1 MPRTE
6 AHLTNDSNRKIKGV
20 TFAVVGAIFWGAS
33 GIFTQTLFTNA
44 GVKPLWLVGIRLFFA
59 GLLLVLWSALRDPRS
74 VLALWKNRRD
84 AGLMILFAFFG
95 MVPSQLTYFLAINAG
110 NAATATILQF
120 LGPVFILLY
129 MALATRQMPRR
140 IDFISIT
147 LALIGTY
154 LLVTRGHLTSLRLA
168 PAAVFWGIMA
178 GVSQALYTLLPRT
191 LLAKYDARAVTGWS
205 MLLGSLPF
213 LPQYALHPNPML
225 TLPDLGAIGFVV
237 IFGTMLA
244 YLLVLGS
251 LNYISPVA
259 TGMLSAFEPLTATTL
274 AVTRLHIAFGP
285 AEWLGG
291 ILIVLNTL
299 LQALPF
305 KKIQGIQKRLIRQL
319 LQKSKMQ

>member
-33 GIFTQTLFTNA
+33 GIFTQTLFTNS

-59 GLLLVLWSALRDPRS
+59 GLLLVLWSAVRDPQS
-74 VLALWKNRRD
+74 FLALWKNRRD
-84 AGLMILFAFFG
+84 AGLMIFFAFFG

-129 MALATRQMPRR
+129 MALTTRQMPRR

-154 LLVTRGHLTSLRLA
+154 LLVTRGHLTSLQLA

-213 LPQYALHPNPML
+213 LPQYVLHPNPML

-305 KKIQGIQKRLIRQL
+305 KKIQGIQKRLIHQL
-319 LQKSKMQ
+319 WQKSKS

>member
-1 MPRTE
+1 
-6 AHLTNDSNRKIKGV
+6 
-20 TFAVVGAIFWGAS
+20 
-33 GIFTQTLFTNA
+33 
-44 GVKPLWLVGIRLFFA
+44 
-59 GLLLVLWSALRDPRS
+59 
-74 VLALWKNRRD
+74 
-84 AGLMILFAFFG
+84 
-95 MVPSQLTYFLAINAG
+95 
-110 NAATATILQF
+110 
-120 LGPVFILLY
+120 
-129 MALATRQMPRR
+129 MPRR
-140 IDFISIT
+140 IDFVSIT

-154 LLVTRGHLTSLRLA
+154 LLVTRGRLTSLSLA

-213 LPQYALHPNPML
+213 LPQYVLRRNPVL
-225 TLPDLGAIGFVV
+225 TLPNLGAIAFVV

-251 LNYISPVA
+251 LHYISPVA

-291 ILIVLNTL
+291 FLIVLNTL

-305 KKIQGIQKRLIRQL
+305 NKLQHVQRRLIRQFSRK
-319 LQKSKMQ
+319 KSV

>member
-6 AHLTNDSNRKIKGV
+6 AHLARHPNQKLKGV
-20 TFAVVGAIFWGAS
+20 SFAVIGAIFWGAS
-33 GIFTQTLFTNA
+33 GIFTQTLFTDA

-59 GLLLVLWSALRDPRS
+59 GLLLLLWSGVQEPRMF
-74 VLALWKNRRD
+74 LAIWKNRHD
-84 AGLMILFAFFG
+84 AILMIVFAFLG

-129 MALATRQMPRR
+129 VAFATHQMPRR
-140 IDFISIT
+140 IDFVSIT

-154 LLVTRGHLTSLRLA
+154 LLVTRGHLTGLSLA

-213 LPQYALHPNPML
+213 LPQYVLHPNPLL
-225 TLPDLGAIGFVV
+225 TLPDFGAIAFVIV
-237 IFGTMLA
+237 FGTMFA

-291 ILIVLNTL
+291 ILIILNTL

-305 KKIQGIQKRLIRQL
+305 NKIHHVQQRLTRQFSQKT
-319 LQKSKMQ
+319 KS

>member
-1 MPRTE
+1 MSRTE
-6 AHLTNDSNRKIKGV
+6 THLVNQNDQKLKGV
-20 TFAVVGAIFWGAS
+20 IFAVVGAIFWGAS
-33 GIFTQTLFTNA
+33 GIFTQMLFTDA
-44 GVKPLWLVGIRLFFA
+44 GVRPLWLVGIRLFFA
-59 GLLLVLWSALRDPRS
+59 GLLLVIWSSLKDLRQ
-74 VLALWKNRRD
+74 LGTIWKNRHD
-84 AGLMILFAFFG
+84 AMLLILFAFLG

-129 MALATRQMPRR
+129 VAFATRQMPRR
-140 IDFISIT
+140 IDFVSIT

-154 LLVTRGHLTSLRLA
+154 LLVTRGRLTSLSLA

-213 LPQYALHPNPML
+213 LPQYVLRRNPVL
-225 TLPDLGAIGFVV
+225 TLPNLGAIAFVV

-251 LNYISPVA
+251 LHYISPVA

-291 ILIVLNTL
+291 FLIVLNTL

-305 KKIQGIQKRLIRQL
+305 NKLQHVQRRLIRQFSRK
-319 LQKSKMQ
+319 KSV

>member
-33 GIFTQTLFTNA
+33 GIFTQTLFTNS

-59 GLLLVLWSALRDPRS
+59 GLLLVLWSAVRDPQS
-74 VLALWKNRRD
+74 FLALWKNRRD
-84 AGLMILFAFFG
+84 AGLMIFFAFFG

-129 MALATRQMPRR
+129 MALTTRQMPRR

-147 LALIGTY
+147 
-154 LLVTRGHLTSLRLA
+154 RGHLTSLQLA

-213 LPQYALHPNPML
+213 LPQYVLHPNPML

-305 KKIQGIQKRLIRQL
+305 KKIQGIQKRLIHQL
-319 LQKSKMQ
+319 WQKSKS